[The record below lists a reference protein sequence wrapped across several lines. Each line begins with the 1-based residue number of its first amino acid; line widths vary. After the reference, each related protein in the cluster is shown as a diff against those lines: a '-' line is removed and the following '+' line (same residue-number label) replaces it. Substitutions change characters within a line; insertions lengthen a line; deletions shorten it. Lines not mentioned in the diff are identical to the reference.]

1 MFDTDQAHICSVD
14 FYVSVQPS
22 TPRNGN
28 FKDDFYFTFLR
39 FHLVVTMKF
48 IYQKNILYGKIYD
61 RKSTHSWSLK
71 FSKAATIFRVGVDLF
86 SIHSKHRVLIPPLS
100 TTTARRNHLN
110 KKSCSHCS
118 VSRLRQTHLTDHYS
132 SQ

>member
-1 MFDTDQAHICSVD
+1 MANIFDTDQEHICSVD

-28 FKDDFYFTFLR
+28 FKDDLSFTFFR
-39 FHLVVTMKF
+39 SHLVVTVKY

-71 FSKAATIFRVGVDLF
+71 FPRLPQFF
-86 SIHSKHRVLIPPLS
+86 
-100 TTTARRNHLN
+100 
-110 KKSCSHCS
+110 
-118 VSRLRQTHLTDHYS
+118 VSE
-132 SQ
+132 